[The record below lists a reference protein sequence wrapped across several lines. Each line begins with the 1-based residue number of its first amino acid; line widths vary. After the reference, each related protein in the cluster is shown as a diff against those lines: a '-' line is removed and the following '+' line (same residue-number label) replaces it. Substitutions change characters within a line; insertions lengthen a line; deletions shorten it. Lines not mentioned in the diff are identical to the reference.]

1 MKYPITVSLG
11 LSIVGAAIVTAGLY
25 LLQRV
30 ALPQIADTAFH
41 RIVWGN
47 AISPVIVAIFFVAVF
62 LLLGKR
68 RRIGR
73 ERKLSARFLS
83 QVAPA
88 LFDDAT
94 QIEDVVKC
102 PSLYRDNLLA
112 QRWRLWQSTRDT
124 ERARDL
130 DKALANTESEHL
142 GNSYTAARFF
152 VWSLPIVG
160 FIGTVWGIG
169 LSISFFSETMSSSQA
184 GASVSA
190 LLQQN
195 IPLVTQGLSTAFD
208 TTLLALVLSVPATG
222 LLVLVEQRER
232 EYLLDTDSNW
242 RDFTA
247 KRQQSLP
254 ELNDLDIDLNENDN
268 VIHAQAVDESL
279 RNLREIAFERHEK
292 RIQGGD

>member
-11 LSIVGAAIVTAGLY
+11 LSVLAAAIWTVGLY
-25 LLQRV
+25 VLQRV
-30 ALPQIADTAFH
+30 ALPQFADTAFH

-47 AISPVIVAIFFVAVF
+47 TISPVIVFIFLVAVF

-68 RRIGR
+68 RRIAR
-73 ERKLSARFLS
+73 ERKLSERFLS
-83 QVAPA
+83 QIAPA
-88 LFDDAT
+88 LFDDDT
-94 QIEDVVKC
+94 QIEDVVKR
-102 PSLYRDNLLA
+102 PSHFRENLLA
-112 QRWRLWQSTRDT
+112 QRWRLWQTARET

-130 DKALANTESEHL
+130 DQELANTEVEHL

-232 EYLLDTDSNW
+232 QYLLDTDASW
-242 RDFTA
+242 REFTA
-247 KRQQSLP
+247 QRQKMLP
-254 ELNDLDIDLNENDN
+254 ELKDLDIDLNDNDN

-279 RNLREIAFERHEK
+279 RNLREIAFDRHEK
-292 RIQGGD
+292 RSQGGE

>member
-11 LSIVGAAIVTAGLY
+11 LSVVAAAITTAGLY
-25 LLQRV
+25 FLQRV
-30 ALPQIADTAFH
+30 ALPQFSDTAFH

-47 AISPVIVAIFFVAVF
+47 AISPVIVFIFLVAVF
-62 LLLGKR
+62 LLWAKR
-68 RRIGR
+68 RRISR

-88 LFDDAT
+88 LFDDDT
-94 QIEDVVKC
+94 QIEDVVKR

-112 QRWRLWQSTRDT
+112 QRWRLWQTARET

-130 DKALANTESEHL
+130 DQELAKTESEHL

-232 EYLLDTDSNW
+232 EYLLDTDANW
-242 RDFTA
+242 RGFTA

-254 ELNDLDIDLNENDN
+254 ELNDLDIDLSEGDN

-279 RNLREIAFERHEK
+279 RNLREIAFDRHEK
-292 RIQGGD
+292 RVQGGE

>member
-11 LSIVGAAIVTAGLY
+11 LSILGAAMVTAGLY
-25 LLQRV
+25 VLQRV
-30 ALPQIADTAFH
+30 ALPDFSATAFR

-47 AISPVIVAIFFVAVF
+47 AISPFIVFIFFTAVF
-62 LLLGKR
+62 LLWGKR
-68 RRIGR
+68 RRINR
-73 ERKLSARFLS
+73 ERRLNARFLS

-88 LFDDAT
+88 LFDDDT
-94 QIEDVVKC
+94 QIEDVVKR
-102 PSLYRDNLLA
+102 PSLYRVNLLS
-112 QRWRLWQSTRDT
+112 QRWRLWQATRETD
-124 ERARDL
+124 RARDL
-130 DKALANTESEHL
+130 DQELANTESEHL

-232 EYLLDTDSNW
+232 EYLLETDSNW

-247 KRQQSLP
+247 KRQKTLP
-254 ELNDLDIDLNENDN
+254 ELNDLDIDLNEGDN

-279 RNLREIAFERHEK
+279 RNLREIAFDRHQK

>member
-11 LSIVGAAIVTAGLY
+11 LSIVAAAIGTVGLY
-25 LLQRV
+25 VLQRV
-30 ALPQIADTAFH
+30 VLPQFADTAFY

-47 AISPVIVAIFFVAVF
+47 AISPVIIFIFLVAVF

-68 RRIGR
+68 RRIAR
-73 ERKLSARFLS
+73 ERKLSHRFLS

-88 LFDDAT
+88 LFDDDT
-94 QIEDVVKC
+94 QIEDVVKR
-102 PSLYRDNLLA
+102 PSMFRENLLA
-112 QRWRLWQSTRDT
+112 QRWRLWQATRNT

-130 DKALANTESEHL
+130 DQELTNTESEHL

-232 EYLLDTDSNW
+232 QYLLDTDASW

-247 KRQQSLP
+247 KREKTLP
-254 ELNDLDIDLNENDN
+254 ELNNLDIDLNEGDN

-279 RNLREIAFERHEK
+279 RNLREIAFDRHEK
-292 RIQGGD
+292 RIQGGE